1 MVLEQASYLGS
12 PSRKT
17 MNTKSIEFEI
27 GFADAEFQSY
37 ERLVE
42 DCVVS
47 LRTWNNQRVE
57 ALFIDTVGV
66 LDTGVVTISDIVEVF
81 EVTPFF
87 EKVLSQV
94 YETPPSNH
102 PYHLFQFLN
111 VDGEASLE
119 VIATS
124 ISLKKK

>member
-1 MVLEQASYLGS
+1 
-12 PSRKT
+12 

-27 GFADAEFQSY
+27 GFADAELLSY
-37 ERLVE
+37 ERSVD
-42 DCVVS
+42 DCTVN
-47 LRTWNNQRVE
+47 LTTWNNQNVE

-66 LDTGVVTISDIVEVF
+66 LDIGVGTISDIVEVF

-94 YETPPSNH
+94 YETPPSH
-102 PYHLFQFLN
+102 HLYRLFQFLN

-119 VIATS
+119 IIAAG
-124 ISLKKK
+124 INLKRT